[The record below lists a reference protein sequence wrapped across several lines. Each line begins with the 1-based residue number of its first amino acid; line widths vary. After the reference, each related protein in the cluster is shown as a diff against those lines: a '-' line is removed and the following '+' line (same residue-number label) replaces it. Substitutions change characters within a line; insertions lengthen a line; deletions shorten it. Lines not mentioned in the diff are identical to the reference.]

1 MGSTRFDKIFDEE
14 CVEWKRREIFV
25 RGKLKNNYSFVSFF
39 RKDRVLEGRRQES
52 KSISLKNGIRNADR

>member
-39 RKDRVLEGRRQES
+39 RKDRVLEG
-52 KSISLKNGIRNADR
+52 